1 MTPAVPLH
9 VSALFITLVFG
20 IAFVLLISV
29 QAAGR
34 KSTLL
39 HEVKQKNF
47 LVSVVVMLVWLMFTM
62 IIGFSGFLQDFTSM
76 PPHILLVTLPP
87 LLIILLLFQ
96 NPDFIRLQS
105 NLSSFWFIYPQTFR
119 ILMEFILWLLYHYR
133 VLPKQMTFEG
143 FNFDILV
150 GLSAPAVAYYC
161 FTKKTWLVKVA
172 LVWNIIGVLLL
183 LNIIC
188 IAMLSAPYPFR
199 YFMNEPVNR
208 IAFSFPFV
216 WLPSFVVPFAV
227 LLHIL
232 SIRRC
237 LGKL

>member
-1 MTPAVPLH
+1 
-9 VSALFITLVFG
+9 
-20 IAFVLLISV
+20 
-29 QAAGR
+29 
-34 KSTLL
+34 
-39 HEVKQKNF
+39 
-47 LVSVVVMLVWLMFTM
+47 
-62 IIGFSGFLQDFTSM
+62 M
-76 PPHILLVTLPP
+76 PPHILLVTLPT
-87 LLIILLLFQ
+87 LLIIFLLFQ

-105 NLSSFWFIYPQTFR
+105 NLNSFWFIYPQTFR
-119 ILMEFILWLLYHYR
+119 ILIEFILWLLYHYR

-150 GLSAPAVAYYC
+150 GISAPAVAYYC
-161 FTKKTWLVKVA
+161 FTKKTWSVKVA

-216 WLPSFVVPFAV
+216 WLPSFVEPFAV

-232 SIRRC
+232 SILQILLITIHRATTLTTMC
-237 LGKL
+237 LLFLLQAAINYRTRSLLQQTMWALSAVPVLPAITGQTAGATGTH